1 MTPARMISARRR
13 LLQDRGAAS
22 AWRADGIVMASLWT
36 LVALLLTGLAVAPE
50 VFGAGLC

>member
-1 MTPARMISARRR
+1 MVSVQRR
-13 LLQDRGAAS
+13 DRTS

-36 LVALLLTGLAVAPE
+36 LVAILWVGIAVGPK